1 MKNQGRVIKVMIN
14 RNRIRRPC
22 CSIICTD
29 SGFETLFVSKID
41 FSVFSLKINFLY
53 FPYATPYVQPGYYM
67 HPQFYHSYRPQQAQ
81 LSAAA
86 QPFVMKP
93 GQMMQ
98 QMPMM
103 NVQNPNIPNSS
114 VSEKKLSTDSKLPMS
129 NKEIY
134 EKRQQKTPTPE
145 KKNSEEK

>member
-1 MKNQGRVIKVMIN
+1 MKY
-14 RNRIRRPC
+14 RNNE
-22 CSIICTD
+22 T
-29 SGFETLFVSKID
+29 FEKRKHQISNFKN
-41 FSVFSLKINFLY
+41 FLKFDKKNNFLY
-53 FPYATPYVQPGYYM
+53 FPYATPYVQPGYFM

-98 QMPMM
+98 QQMPMM
-103 NVQNPNIPNSS
+103 NQVQNPNIQNSS
-114 VSEKKLSTDSKLPMS
+114 VAEKKGVMSTDSKLPMS

-145 KKNSEEK
+145 KKVLEEK